1 VIELNPRASR
11 TVPFSSKAT
20 GVPLARCAARI
31 MSGETIAQLGLPP
44 EDRTPSHYAVKEA
57 VMPWSRFPG
66 ADVHLGPEM
75 KSTGEVMGIDTTFP
89 KAYAKT
95 REAIDYEI
103 PMSGKVFV
111 SVCDRDKRSV
121 APVALSLT
129 NLSYD
134 LVATRGTAKTLRAA
148 GIPCEVVRPISE
160 GSPNVLD
167 MMAAGEI
174 AFIVNTPRGGSSR
187 GDGAKIRGEAVSRG
201 VDMATT
207 MSGATALIQ
216 AIAALR
222 KGPLDVYALQ
232 DL

>member
-1 VIELNPRASR
+1 
-11 TVPFSSKAT
+11 
-20 GVPLARCAARI
+20 
-31 MSGETIAQLGLPP
+31 
-44 EDRTPSHYAVKEA
+44 
-57 VMPWSRFPG
+57 MPWSRFPG

-111 SVCDRDKRSV
+111 SVCDRDKRSI

-129 NLSYD
+129 NLGYD

-174 AFIVNTPRGGSSR
+174 AFLINTPRGGSSR
-187 GDGAKIRGEAVSRG
+187 GDGAKIRSEAVNRG